1 MPKQQSARWS
11 SSLGFSMAVLGS
23 AVGLGNI
30 WRFPYVMGENGG
42 AAFLLVYLFVVMI
55 LGLPLLLSEFAV
67 GFHAHADGVSAYRK
81 IAPRRPW
88 RWVGWLGV
96 LAALG
101 ILAYYPTITAW
112 VLQYLWLSLTGDLLV
127 PGGVA
132 HDVRFRAL
140 THDGGAVIQAQAMVM
155 LLSTGI
161 VAAGVVKGIERTCKV
176 LMPVFAVLLVGLAA
190 YGLSLPGASKGLE
203 FLFHTDWSAVSEPS
217 TWLAA
222 LGQALFTVSIGMGV
236 MVTYG
241 AYLPSSRSLPFTG
254 FAVVIGDTLVGLV
267 GCLIIFP
274 AVFSLGMAPA
284 QGPGLA
290 FVVLPEVFQRMPGGG
305 AAATAFFL
313 LLLIAAVASLVALL
327 EVFIAVVMANWGW
340 KRWVAAVF
348 AGVMVFLIGLPVTLG
363 EGTAWLQF
371 DGWPSLLDMADRLTS
386 YVLLPVS
393 AIGIALVVGWQWQK
407 AAAAEAAG
415 LPPGYLRTLWWLA
428 MRWLVPALQIGRASC
443 RERV

>member
-1 MPKQQSARWS
+1 
-11 SSLGFSMAVLGS
+11 
-23 AVGLGNI
+23 
-30 WRFPYVMGENGG
+30 
-42 AAFLLVYLFVVMI
+42 
-55 LGLPLLLSEFAV
+55 
-67 GFHAHADGVSAYRK
+67 
-81 IAPRRPW
+81 
-88 RWVGWLGV
+88 
-96 LAALG
+96 
-101 ILAYYPTITAW
+101 
-112 VLQYLWLSLTGDLLV
+112 
-127 PGGVA
+127 
-132 HDVRFRAL
+132 
-140 THDGGAVIQAQAMVM
+140 
-155 LLSTGI
+155 
-161 VAAGVVKGIERTCKV
+161 
-176 LMPVFAVLLVGLAA
+176 
-190 YGLSLPGASKGLE
+190 
-203 FLFHTDWSAVSEPS
+203 
-217 TWLAA
+217 
-222 LGQALFTVSIGMGV
+222 MGV

-241 AYLPSSRSLPFTG
+241 AYLPSSRDLPFTG

-371 DGWPSLLDMADRLTS
+371 EGWPSLLDMVDRLTS

-428 MRWLVPALQIGRASC
+428 MRWLVPALLGL
-443 RERV
+443 VLVTGLLM